1 MDYHT
6 SFSNNCGSCAR
17 RSTDRG
23 TELCF
28 LIDAILLRALFMG
41 LTLQLFAADSLERHR
56 RTFCPRTIDG
66 LGRIFFS
73 LTKDLHGCR
82 QSGSWELRPQPAR
95 DSRDSRSVAAPSAT
109 SLCCV
114 NQFHHLL

>member
-41 LTLQLFAADSLERHR
+41 LTPQLFAADSLERHR

-66 LGRIFFS
+66 LGFLAVADDGGQPGYHISSAQF
-73 LTKDLHGCR
+73 LY
-82 QSGSWELRPQPAR
+82 QSCQIYFA
-95 DSRDSRSVAAPSAT
+95 
-109 SLCCV
+109 
-114 NQFHHLL
+114 